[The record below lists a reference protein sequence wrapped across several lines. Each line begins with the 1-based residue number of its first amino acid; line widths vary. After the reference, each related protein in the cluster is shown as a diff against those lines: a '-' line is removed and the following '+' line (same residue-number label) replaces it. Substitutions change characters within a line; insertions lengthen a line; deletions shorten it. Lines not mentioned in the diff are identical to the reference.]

1 MGTIKLKLNRST
13 CTIDH
18 EAGVPAKAIAAL
30 PESQAGSFRH
40 RCAACAYQLG
50 VEDGLRMA
58 WEGQKIVAAQLIK
71 GVHSH

>member
-1 MGTIKLKLNRST
+1 MATSKLKLNHQT

-18 EAGVPAKAIAAL
+18 EAKVPAKAIAAL

-50 VEDGLRMA
+50 VEHGLRTA
-58 WEGQKIVAAQLIK
+58 WDSQRAVAAQLIK